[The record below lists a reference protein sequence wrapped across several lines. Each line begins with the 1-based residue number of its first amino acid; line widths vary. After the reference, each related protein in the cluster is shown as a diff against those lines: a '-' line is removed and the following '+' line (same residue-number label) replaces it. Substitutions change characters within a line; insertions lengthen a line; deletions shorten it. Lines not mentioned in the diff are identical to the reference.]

1 MTFDELL
8 GALRG
13 WLGERVVIELEP
25 EGTELRGR
33 LTELDSA
40 GVDGAL
46 FAVDAERTTGVALA
60 LFRDGVRA
68 AWRDGDRLVA
78 RQGEVTATVYLW
90 R

>member
-13 WLGERVVIELEP
+13 WLGEEVVIELAP
-25 EGTELRGR
+25 EGTVLTGELS
-33 LTELDSA
+33 ELDAA

-46 FAVDAERTTGVALA
+46 FAVDRARTTGVALA
-60 LFRDGVRA
+60 LFRDGVRSA
-68 AWRDGDRLVA
+68 ERDGDRLVA
-78 RQGEVTATVYLW
+78 HQGEVTATVYLC